1 MFKIIKN
8 IVTAIF
14 CVSMLF
20 TLNSCSEE
28 YLEVTPKDAVF
39 ESSVWNS
46 YQNTNL
52 FLSGIYNRLDSG
64 FLFSV
69 DPFANWSDDS
79 QATFGWVASNN
90 GIARR
95 DYSASNSPV
104 GGNWAS
110 FYGSIRKCNMVL
122 ANVPDTEGMTQEE
135 KDLII
140 GQTLFLRA
148 HFYFQLSNYFGG
160 VPLIDVPLDRN
171 SENDIF
177 YPRSTYDETIDFIRK
192 DLTDAVTLLPKQWGS
207 NDKGRATKGAALAMR
222 NEAELYAERWNDC
235 VNTFAEI
242 ENLGIY
248 DLVADYSSIF
258 QPATED
264 NVEVM
269 FDIEFDGDAR
279 SHTAEIFL
287 SPRIENTG
295 VAAGWGHMLPTQEL
309 IDAYEFTDGSP
320 GDDPAHANDPYTDR
334 DKRFYASILYDGS
347 IWRGATIWTRWDPNV
362 QQGTFSNSF
371 DENHSHQGTLT
382 GYYFRKY
389 IDENL
394 PVSET
399 SYYGKAINETNAIYY
414 RYAEMLLNYAE
425 AKNELSGP
433 DGTVYAAINRLRSRG
448 GIPDLPLGL
457 SQVEMRDRIRN
468 ERRVELAFEGKR
480 YWDIM
485 RWRIAGEVFNR
496 NKGAMRIE
504 DNNGVLEYNR
514 VDAFRGYMNFR
525 DPQDYLF
532 PIPQSAIDKNPKLEG
547 AQNPG
552 F

>member
-1 MFKIIKN
+1 M
-8 IVTAIF
+8 F
-14 CVSMLF
+14 CVGAVLA
-20 TLNSCSEE
+20 LNGCSED
-28 YLEVTPKDAVF
+28 YLEVAPKDAVF

-64 FLFSV
+64 FLFSY
-69 DPFANWSDDS
+69 DPFENWSDNS
-79 QATFGWVASNN
+79 CATFGWVASN
-90 GIARR
+90 GSVARR
-95 DYSASNSPV
+95 DYSSSNSPV
-104 GGNWAS
+104 GGNWGS
-110 FYGSIRKCNMVL
+110 FYSSIRKCNIVL
-122 ANVPDTEGMTQEE
+122 KKVPDTEGMTVEE
-135 KDLII
+135 KNLIL

-148 HFYFQLSNYFGG
+148 HFYFQLSKYFGG

-171 SENDIF
+171 SGDNIF
-177 YPRSTYDETIDFIRK
+177 YGRSTYDETVDFIRK
-192 DLTDAVTLLPKQWGS
+192 DLTDAVALLPKTWGS
-207 NDKGRATKGAALAMR
+207 NDAGRATKGAALAMR
-222 NEAELYAERWNDC
+222 NETELYAERWSDC
-235 VNTFAEI
+235 VSTYNEI
-242 ENLGIY
+242 VALNKY
-248 DLVADYSSIF
+248 DIVADYKSIF

-287 SPRIENTG
+287 SPRIDASG

-309 IDAYEFTDGSP
+309 IDAYEFKDGAL
-320 GDDPAHANDPYTDR
+320 GDDAAHANDPYTDR
-334 DKRFYASILYDGS
+334 DNRFYASILYDGS
-347 IWRGATIWTRWDPNV
+347 TWRGATISTRWNPNV

-382 GYYFRKY
+382 GYYFSKY

-394 PVSET
+394 QPTET
-399 SYYGKAINETNAIYY
+399 SYYGQAINKTNAIYY
-414 RYAEMLLNYAE
+414 RFAEMLLNYAE

-433 DGTVYAAINRLRSRG
+433 DQSVYDAINRLRARG
-448 GIPDLPLGL
+448 GIPNLVSGL
-457 SQVEMRDRIRN
+457 SKDDMRIKIRN

-485 RWRIAGEVFNR
+485 RWKIGDEVFNKS
-496 NKGAMRIE
+496 KGAMRIE
-504 DNNGVLEYNR
+504 ENNGVLTYNR
-514 VDAFRGYMNFR
+514 VDAFRGQMNFTSPR
-525 DPQDYLF
+525 DYLF
-532 PIPQSAIDKNPKLEG
+532 PIPQSAIDSNPELAG